1 MNRGFLGD
9 ELNSDRE
16 ADARGDELLAS
27 CVRDLSFCGL
37 LGFKKGVSI
46 RNSLLLENLK
56 GSGIKLYLLS

>member
-1 MNRGFLGD
+1 MNRGSPGD
-9 ELNSDRE
+9 ELHSGRE
-16 ADARGDELLAS
+16 ADARGDELLAA

-46 RNSLLLENLK
+46 RNCLLLENLK